1 MHFSSHYRWLVVTK
15 HLKIE
20 ASLHSVL
27 DVGCDDGYFLSQ
39 IEAALKDGVN
49 LNPPS
54 VEKQY
59 SPVIKADACQLPFA
73 RGTSDNAF
81 AFDIIEH
88 IEDDIAPEQGL
99 LVFWMYGTLSTQ
111 GAAANGQ
118 KAILSLKWAFG
129 HFVSCHTQLLPCA
142 N

>member
-39 IEAALKDGVN
+39 IEATLKDGVN

-54 VEKQY
+54 VGKAVL
-59 SPVIKADACQLPFA
+59 SSDKGRCLPV
-73 RGTSDNAF
+73 AF
-81 AFDIIEH
+81 R
-88 IEDDIAPEQGL
+88 QGD
-99 LVFWMYGTLSTQ
+99 F
-111 GAAANGQ
+111 
-118 KAILSLKWAFG
+118 
-129 HFVSCHTQLLPCA
+129 
-142 N
+142 